1 MNRAIMRVLAF
12 LVETV
17 RARVRF
23 FTVLQ
28 LAIIAP
34 SFWHDLHRALRA
46 VHLIDSSGWNRESG
60 KSGKA
65 PRSSLPPFVLSLSRF
80 QGSVR
85 GWDNYHQTD
94 PMLVRP
100 GVQKCFVG
108 GSSGGN
114 GETPDPMMDSIL
126 LTSLP

>member
-65 PRSSLPPFVLSLSRF
+65 PRSSLPPFALSLSRF
-80 QGSVR
+80 QGPVR
-85 GWDNYHQTD
+85 GWDKLSPDKPH
-94 PMLVRP
+94 V
-100 GVQKCFVG
+100 GEAG
-108 GSSGGN
+108 GSEMFCGWFFWRKW
-114 GETPDPMMDSIL
+114 
-126 LTSLP
+126 